1 METKVSE
8 TCRFERH
15 RRLTKSVQ
23 YREVFSENQRVADQ
37 WFTVLFRPNPDG
49 ETSRL
54 GLAIAKKSIPRS
66 VDRSRVKRLAR
77 ESFRTHRQQMPLVD
91 IVIMA
96 RRGCA
101 DVDNS
106 QLHQSLRRLW
116 KKMASR
122 CKN

>member
-1 METKVSE
+1 MPD

-15 RRLTKSVQ
+15 RRLTKSAQ
-23 YREVFSENQRVADQ
+23 YREVFSQNQRVADQ
-37 WFTVLFRPNPDG
+37 WFTVLFRQQPEGD
-49 ETSRL
+49 SARL

-66 VDRSRVKRLAR
+66 VDRSRIKRLTR

-106 QLHQSLRRLW
+106 QLHRSLQRLW
-116 KKMASR
+116 KKMATR